1 MRRSFPVAIVV
12 ALLWFVGCSEDSQS
26 VEEGQVEQVQAP
38 IGLTVPVDRW
48 ESGVNELGGAI
59 LDVRTEAETVDGMIA
74 GAHNIDVLSRGFEQ
88 RAEVF
93 DKNEPLH
100 VYCKSGGRSAKAMKL
115 LNEAGFTEVY
125 NMDGGFDAWV
135 AAGKPT
141 VKP

>member
-1 MRRSFPVAIVV
+1 MTLERKPK
-12 ALLWFVGCSEDSQS
+12 Q
-26 VEEGQVEQVQAP
+26 
-38 IGLTVPVDRW
+38 
-48 ESGVNELGGAI
+48 
-59 LDVRTEAETVDGMIA
+59 VDGMIA
-74 GAHNIDVLSRGFEQ
+74 GAHNIDVMSRGFEQ

-93 DKNEPLH
+93 DKSEPIH

-125 NMDGGFDAWV
+125 NMDGGFDAWI